1 MLIKRYDEFL
11 DGSKK
16 FSVVHIQCAAFISLM
31 LTIPAYL
38 LNLGFVV
45 LVRSS
50 L

>member
-16 FSVVHIQCAAFISLM
+16 FSVHISIV

-45 LVRSS
+45 
-50 L
+50 